1 MLKYGDDDVETLTP
15 AEKKKSA
22 KETVFEAF
30 TIGNYVKL

>member
-22 KETVFEAF
+22 KETGFQAF
-30 TIGNYVKL
+30 TTANYVKL